1 MNTALGRSAT
11 ERQGKGNGKV
21 SHNDHN
27 GKAERKG
34 IKSNKVVGASSNP
47 LMDSSDG
54 AGKWRRSCRSKDT
67 WVQRLHCEKLAHE
80 ECTDDSRFSVNP
92 TRI

>member
-47 LMDSSDG
+47 LMDS
-54 AGKWRRSCRSKDT
+54 CRSKDT